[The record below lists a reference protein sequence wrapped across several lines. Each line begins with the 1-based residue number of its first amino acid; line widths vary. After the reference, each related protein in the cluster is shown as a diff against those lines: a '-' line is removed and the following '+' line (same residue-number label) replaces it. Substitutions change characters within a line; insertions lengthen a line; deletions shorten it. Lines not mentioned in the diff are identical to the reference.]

1 MNKKSYIKFSMF
13 EGTKLARTP
22 LGVEDNKLSI
32 LGVHDKETSNM
43 CASWFDFEEEK
54 WFFIIKF

>member
-1 MNKKSYIKFSMF
+1 MF